1 MQLLQYLPLTRP
13 LAVKALSKKL
23 DKNNVMLILDLEDSI
38 QDPFSKIKTQK
49 LKELARKN
57 LYWLSNQNIKINTK
71 NKIFIRI
78 NSLDTEDFT
87 KDIKIIKKII
97 FEKNLSIDGLFLP
110 KIEDYD
116 QIEIVERN
124 LKFKNKKLL
133 YVPIIETK
141 KGMEY
146 LENILK
152 KDIKKS
158 LIFAIHY
165 GHFDY
170 CLDTK
175 SWPFPDPFHNEF
187 WEIITYIVN
196 LSIKYNKIYIHTPFP
211 FLKNVNIFWGSEAH
225 LKSKFRNLKFF
236 LTSINIDISLS
247 KKPLNL
253 KKFKLKNMSNSK
265 EYHIN
270 FANKIIKIFKYNR
283 VNKRSFAISD
293 KRFIPPHQ
301 YFMANYFLNSNKK

>member
-87 KDIKIIKKII
+87 KDIEIIKKII

-196 LSIKYNKIYIHTPFP
+196 LSIKYF
-211 FLKNVNIFWGSEAH
+211 S
-225 LKSKFRNLKFF
+225 
-236 LTSINIDISLS
+236 
-247 KKPLNL
+247 
-253 KKFKLKNMSNSK
+253 
-265 EYHIN
+265 
-270 FANKIIKIFKYNR
+270 
-283 VNKRSFAISD
+283 
-293 KRFIPPHQ
+293 
-301 YFMANYFLNSNKK
+301 